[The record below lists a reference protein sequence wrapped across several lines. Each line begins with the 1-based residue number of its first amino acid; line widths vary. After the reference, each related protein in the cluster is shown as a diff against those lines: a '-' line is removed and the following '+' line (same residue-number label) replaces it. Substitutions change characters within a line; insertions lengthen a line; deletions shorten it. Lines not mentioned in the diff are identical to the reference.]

1 LPNSFHLTCSKN
13 RAGEHWISDFILVDT
28 SVWIKH
34 LRESDK
40 NLIRLLEQRL
50 VACHPF
56 IIGELACGDIKN
68 RHEIISLL
76 NDLPSTDILDHDDI
90 MEFIEYRTIMNKGI
104 GYVDVHLLA
113 SALVSETA
121 LWRFDKA
128 LRNISKQLSIQY
140 DIRLNR

>member
-1 LPNSFHLTCSKN
+1 V
-13 RAGEHWISDFILVDT
+13 SDFILVDT
-28 SVWIKH
+28 SVWVKH
-34 LRESDK
+34 LRENEK
-40 NLIRLLEQRL
+40 NLIRLLEQGL

-56 IIGELACGDIKN
+56 IIGELACGGIKN
-68 RHEIISLL
+68 RYEIISML
-76 NDLPSTDILDHDDI
+76 NDLPSTDILDHYDI
-90 MEFIEYRTIMNKGI
+90 MEFIEYRKIMNKGI